1 MPTVAIPNAEEKP
14 LLRPAEVAEVLGC
27 SVANVYRL
35 IRRGALP
42 KSPLGGNK
50 STRIATVELRR
61 LLGLDAPAG
70 GQ

>member
-14 LLRPAEVAEVLGC
+14 LLSPAEVAEVLGC
-27 SVANVYRL
+27 SAANVYRL
-35 IRRGALP
+35 IRRGVLS

-50 STRIATVELRR
+50 STRVATVELRR
-61 LLGLDAPAG
+61 VLGLDASTG